1 MAFQP
6 SSLRRLWQ
14 PRHPLFW
21 LIVGL
26 QLLSSSMTAALHVL
40 QPQGPL
46 RAALVLFALI
56 NTLAGW
62 WLLARLWRET
72 APPTGDKHVQGPAD
86 QQDG

>member
-1 MAFQP
+1 MPFRP

-26 QLLSSSMTAALHVL
+26 QLLSSGMTAALHL
-40 QPQGPL
+40 LSLSGAL
-46 RAALVLFALI
+46 RAALTLFALT
-56 NTLAGW
+56 NTLASW

-72 APPTGDKHVQGPAD
+72 APLKGDNHVQGPAD
-86 QQDG
+86 HQDR

>member
-1 MAFQP
+1 MAIQL

-40 QPQGPL
+40 QPHGLL
-46 RAALVLFALI
+46 RTALVLFALI

-72 APPTGDKHVQGPAD
+72 APTTGDKHVQGPSD
-86 QQDG
+86 QQDR